1 MGRQFNIEEEDINF
15 RRMVENIYGFIYQS
29 EKESE
34 RERNKAVQY
43 RSWIQEMRGP
53 QDQSSY

>member
-34 RERNKAVQY
+34 REREIKLYNTH
-43 RSWIQEMRGP
+43 RGFRK
-53 QDQSSY
+53 